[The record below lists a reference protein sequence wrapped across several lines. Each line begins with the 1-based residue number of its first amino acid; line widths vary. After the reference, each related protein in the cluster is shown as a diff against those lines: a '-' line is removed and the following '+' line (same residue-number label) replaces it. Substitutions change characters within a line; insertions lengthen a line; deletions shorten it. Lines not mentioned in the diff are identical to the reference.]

1 MKAFFNRLLGNT
13 YTIKR
18 AAALLAVTAL
28 LSNVLGFLRNAIFYR
43 TVSGPQLDIYF
54 ASFRLPDFIFN
65 VLILGAISSAFIP
78 LLSGI
83 VAKEREEKAW
93 EVSNQVLSCL
103 TVVFAIVGIVM
114 YVSMPLLM
122 KAVVPGFDPARFA
135 QSITISRIL
144 LLQSIFF
151 AWSWTFGG
159 ILNSFQRFASYAVA
173 PLLYNV
179 SIIVGGF
186 LAKSYGIK
194 AIAWSVVIGALFHM
208 AIQYVEVRKIGYK
221 PKFNL
226 KISAEVKEVLKL
238 MVPRSI
244 SLGMAQ
250 LVLIVFTM
258 LGSGLMKSSIAVFSG
273 LNDLQTTPTVIVA
286 NSLAVAFFP
295 TLTQFAAKEEWENLS
310 ILLMKVLRSCLFLLL
325 PMITLGYLV
334 RFQIITLYFSR
345 DVSTSSLTALAIS
358 TFAWFLVGIIPTAI
372 VTLLARV
379 FYSLKDTKTPLI
391 LNIVGAIA
399 GILTA
404 VVGIYGFHGQ
414 VPVLGMANSVEDV
427 VQVILY
433 LYLLYKL
440 QPMLLSVKRLGA
452 QTVAYIGGCIIMI
465 ILGWVTLHILVMAHT
480 NLVIQ
485 LLGTSIIAT
494 LAYYLYSRVMH
505 NEELGWL
512 QSNLSMRR
520 R

>member
-1 MKAFFNRLLGNT
+1 MKAFFNKLLGNT

-18 AAALLAVTAL
+18 AATLLAVTAL

-83 VAKEREEKAW
+83 VAKERETKAW

-103 TVVFAIVGIVM
+103 TVVFAVVGIVM
-114 YVSMPLLM
+114 FVSMPWLM
-122 KAVVPGFDPARFA
+122 KLIVPGFDPTRFA
-135 QSITISRIL
+135 ESVIISRIL

-173 PLLYNV
+173 PLLYNI

-186 LAKSYGIK
+186 LAKDYGIR
-194 AIAWSVVIGALFHM
+194 AIAWSVVVGAVFHM
-208 AIQYVEVRKIGYK
+208 GIQYLEVRKIGYK
-221 PKFNL
+221 PRFNL
-226 KISAEVKEVLKL
+226 KLSPEVKEVLSL
-238 MVPRSI
+238 MIPRSI

-250 LVLIVFTM
+250 FVLIIFTM

-295 TLTQFAAKEEWENLS
+295 TITQYAAKKEWNEVS
-310 ILLMKVLRSCLFLLL
+310 ILLTKVLRSCLFLLL
-325 PMITLGYLV
+325 PCVALAYLL

-345 DVSTSSLTALAIS
+345 DVSSSTLTHLAVS

-379 FYSLKDTKTPLI
+379 FYSFKDTKTPLI
-391 LNIVGAIA
+391 LNIVGAVA

-404 VVGIYGFHGQ
+404 VIGIHVYHGE
-414 VPVLGMANSVEDV
+414 VPVLGMANSVEDL
-427 VQVILY
+427 VQVVLY
-433 LYLLYKL
+433 IYLLYRL
-440 QPMLLSVKRLGA
+440 QPMLLSLKTLGSKA
-452 QTVAYIGGCIIMI
+452 ALYILGCIIMTAVS
-465 ILGWVTLHILVMAHT
+465 WTFLHAFEQMGT

-485 LLGTSIIAT
+485 LCGTSIVAILT
-494 LAYYLYSRVMH
+494 YYLYSKVIH
-505 NEELGWL
+505 TEELGWL
-512 QSNLSMRR
+512 QHNLSTKRR
-520 R
+520 